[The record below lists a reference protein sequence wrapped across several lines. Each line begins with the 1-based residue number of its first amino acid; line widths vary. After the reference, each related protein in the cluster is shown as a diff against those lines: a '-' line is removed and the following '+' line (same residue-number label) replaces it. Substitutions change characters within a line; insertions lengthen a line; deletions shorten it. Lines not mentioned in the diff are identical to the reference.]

1 MITEN
6 KQFLDPKKV
15 YIPLTDHTS
24 KLANVKVQKNEEVKV
39 GQVLAYKFN
48 GKVKTPVIATVS
60 GTVTGFEELLDRFGK
75 VVDHAVIEN
84 DYTYQTLNYPRMTT
98 DASPAEIKNR
108 IEEMGVQGI
117 SVDGLYTDIEFS
129 NPINYVVVDAI
140 YTNEPFIS
148 TDYEYIKRH
157 AEEIAVG
164 IQLLG
169 RAAHT
174 KNLYLIV
181 DKFMD
186 TETLENLG
194 KATVDKGIEIITI
207 NSKRM
212 QGDDYKIIRKLIKKP
227 LSNNLLED
235 GVIFTNV
242 CAAQATYDAVINNM
256 PFTKRQIAITGDA
269 FSVNALYEVRI
280 GTHFTDLVEDLG
292 EYQVTENL
300 NLHIG
305 SFLTG
310 NQLENDNFSIT
321 QSIDSINVGVIRDE
335 EEEVCIKCGDCNDVC
350 PAGILPQNI
359 MDAEIR
365 SVSARIV
372 ELNTHECIE
381 CGLCTYV
388 CPSKINVLEWVRRA
402 KRRVG

>member
-15 YIPLTDHTS
+15 YIPLTDKIS
-24 KLANVKVQKNEEVKV
+24 KIANLKVAKDDEVKV
-39 GQVLAYKFN
+39 GQVLAYKYD
-48 GKVKTPVIATVS
+48 GKIKTPVISTVS
-60 GTVTGFEELLDRFGK
+60 GTVEGFEELVSRYGK
-75 VVDHAVIEN
+75 KVDHIVIEN
-84 DYTYQTLNYPRMTT
+84 DKIYSTLEYPKMTM
-98 DASPAEIKNR
+98 DASPSEIKQR
-108 IEEMGVQGI
+108 LEEMGVKDV
-117 SVDGLYTDIEFS
+117 SADGLFTNVDFT
-129 NPINYVVVDAI
+129 NPLDFIVVNAI

-148 TDYEYIKRH
+148 TDYDYIKKQ
-157 AEEIAVG
+157 AEEIAMG

-174 KNLYLIV
+174 DKLYLIV

-186 TETLENLG
+186 TETLESLG
-194 KATVDKGIEIITI
+194 KATVDKGIEIITV
-207 NSKRM
+207 NSKKM
-212 QGDDYKIIRKLIKKP
+212 NGADYKIIRKLIKKP
-227 LSNNLLED
+227 LSNNLLND
-235 GVIFTNV
+235 RVLYTNV
-242 CAAQATYDAVINNM
+242 CAAKASHDAVLNST

-269 FSVNALYEVRI
+269 LSVNALYEVRI
-280 GTHFTDLVEDLG
+280 GTLFTDLVDDLG
-292 EYQVTENL
+292 DYHVEENL
-300 NLHIG
+300 NLHVG

-310 NQLENDNFSIT
+310 NQLQEDKFSIT
-321 QSIDSINVGVIRDE
+321 SSVDSINVGVIRDDE
-335 EEEVCIKCGDCNDVC
+335 DEVCIKCGDCNDVC

-365 SVSARIV
+365 NVNARIV
-372 ELNTHECIE
+372 ELNTSECIE